1 MPEITVLMSVK
12 NGEKYIKD
20 AIDSVLKQS
29 FTDFE
34 LLVMDDNSEDET
46 THIVQNYK
54 DARIRLEKRN
64 TDFIQN
70 LNEGL
75 SLSRDNYIARMDA
88 DDMMHSERLRIQLKR
103 MKKNPE
109 IVVCGTWVK
118 QFSDTCTVKTAI
130 RWGNGIIEKPVQNL
144 LQCNVIVHPSAMI
157 NKKFL
162 VENQIRYQD
171 YPCVEDY
178 KLWFDIAKAGGT
190 LFVEPQDLLFYRISE
205 SQVTY
210 NRKEEMY
217 KSSIRLR
224 KEILHYLLSQSAN
237 PVLSDLLLNMES
249 IERDGLISNEEIF
262 RFYGNILE
270 KMESYSFSESRS

>member
-75 SLSRDNYIARMDA
+75 SLSRGNYIARMDA

-157 NKKFL
+157 NKNFL

-210 NRKEEMY
+210 NRREEMY

-270 KMESYSFSESRS
+270 KMESHSFSESRS